1 MITQHEQDIITVL
14 EHIKKHP
21 YGYMGALNNLKKP
34 RVIEELKMIGVLRN
48 GHAQGGQTYALTP
61 FGRSYIA
68 NVLQKSR

>member
-1 MITQHEQDIITVL
+1 MTNQHEQDVITVL
-14 EHIKKHP
+14 EHVKKYP

-34 RVIEELKMIGVLRN
+34 RVVEELKMIGVLRN

-61 FGRSYIA
+61 FGRAYIA